1 VLGIVAGL
9 VLGRAVV
16 AASHIE
22 IAGLLVSP

>member
-1 VLGIVAGL
+1 VLGIVIGP
-9 VLGRAVV
+9 VLGVAVV